1 MTFRGPYADG
11 PSPADLEIVSPRLD
25 RLAWKDPARLVVVFF
40 ALFWHTVRRLALWA
54 ARRGEKDWR
63 DGAAHGVVDAFEALG
78 PTYVKLGQ
86 VVASSPGI
94 FPQQLADAALRC
106 LDEVPPIAG
115 AEVRRILAEDLG
127 GRPED
132 LFAAFDD
139 APLSAASI
147 GQVHACRLPD
157 GRDAVVKV
165 QRPGIAALM
174 ATDLRV
180 AYFFARRLERISKVM
195 RAARPSAMI
204 EDLHSVTFQEL
215 NSALEA
221 KRQHDFLQRLHSFG
235 DNEGVTA
242 PEVYWDYCGPR
253 VICMQRMYGIPL
265 DAIDASAS
273 GAREI
278 DGPDLLRRGVKAW
291 VEAALVHGVFHGD
304 VHAGNLWM
312 LDDGRICYLDFGIMG
327 ELHGPWQ
334 ELMKDMFYTGM
345 FDADF
350 GRMVPHYRSLG
361 IIPEGTGT
369 DAEIAMRLQL
379 VFGPLLKS
387 GMAGISIGKTITM
400 LLDMAKQYDAES
412 PRELVLI
419 SKQLLYFER
428 YSKNLAPNWVLFA
441 DKSIARNVFPEAVAA
456 AEAKEAE
463 AAKAAE

>member
-11 PSPADLEIVSPRLD
+11 PTAADLEIVSPRLEK
-25 RLAWKDPARLVVVFF
+25 LAWKDPVRLVVVFF
-40 ALFWHTVRRLALWA
+40 ALVGYTTRRLARWA

-63 DGAAHGVVDAFEALG
+63 DAAAHGVVDAFETLG

-86 VVASSPGI
+86 VVASSPGL
-94 FPQQLADAALRC
+94 FPQPLADAALRC
-106 LDEVPPIAG
+106 LDEVPPISG
-115 AEVRRILAEDLG
+115 AQVRRIIAEDLG
-127 GRPED
+127 ARPED
-132 LFAAFDD
+132 LFTVFED

-180 AYFFARRLERISKVM
+180 AYFISLRLERISKVM
-195 RAARPSAMI
+195 RAAKPSAMI
-204 EDLHSVTFQEL
+204 EDLHGVTFQEL

-221 KRQHDFLQRLHSFG
+221 KRQHDFLQRLHAFG

-253 VICMQRMYGIPL
+253 VICMQRMYGTPL
-265 DAIDASAS
+265 DAIDAD
-273 GAREI
+273 RLTEI

-334 ELMKDMFYTGM
+334 ELMRDMFYTGM

-387 GMAGISIGKTITM
+387 GMAGISIGRTITM

-428 YSKNLAPNWVLFA
+428 YSKNLAPDWVLFS
-441 DKSIARNVFPEAVAA
+441 DKSIARNVFPDAVA
-456 AEAKEAE
+456 EAE
-463 AAKAAE
+463 RVAD